1 MSAAGARWPSITI
14 TDVRARFPKAS
25 EPFADGT
32 VEIAIED
39 TRPYFDRVRWG
50 DFYRRAACALVMHLL
65 AMGRAAER
73 SGGKPTM
80 PATSKKA
87 GEVQVGYAT
96 PAQMTGDDAWLAA
109 TTWGQEYLQLRRIV
123 GAGGLVV

>member
-1 MSAAGARWPSITI
+1 MSTAAIITVA
-14 TDVRARFPKAS
+14 DVRARFRDAS
-25 EPFADGT
+25 EPFDDD
-32 VEIAIED
+32 EIEVAIAD
-39 TRPYFDRVRWG
+39 TRPYFDLERWG
-50 DFYRRAACALVMHLL
+50 GFYQRAACALVMHFL

-73 SGGKPTM
+73 TGGKPSL

-87 GEVQVGYAT
+87 GEVQIGYAAPT
-96 PAQMTGDDAWLAA
+96 FMTGDDAWLAA